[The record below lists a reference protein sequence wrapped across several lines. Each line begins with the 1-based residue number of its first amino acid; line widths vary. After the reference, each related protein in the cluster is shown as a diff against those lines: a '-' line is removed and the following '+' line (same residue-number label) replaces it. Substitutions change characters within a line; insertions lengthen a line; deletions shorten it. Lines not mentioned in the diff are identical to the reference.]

1 MDNLKALIYIVVI
14 TAFIIILIRKKALPF
29 LKKKEKSGSAGFSVP
44 AEKAEAFP
52 RSGKELRYE
61 VLAFG
66 TYNRPDPKD
75 FGNQIEARLE
85 CELTRLAN
93 KQVFYKV
100 DYVPLGNML
109 LLFISYEA

>member
-1 MDNLKALIYIVVI
+1 MDNLKALIYLIAI
-14 TAFIIILIRKKALPF
+14 IAFIIILIRKKALPF
-29 LKKKEKSGSAGFSVP
+29 FKKKTVGTEYTLSGKEPEV
-44 AEKAEAFP
+44 FP
-52 RSGKELRYE
+52 RRGKELRYE

-66 TYNRPDPKD
+66 THNKPDPKD

-93 KQVFYKV
+93 RQAVYRV
-100 DYVPLGNML
+100 DYVPLGSML